1 MRKQETKYQKLSNWI
16 KQKIETGEWKSG
28 QKLYS
33 ENELSEMFELSRQ
46 TVRHAIHVLEEEGLV
61 ERVRG
66 SGTYIGRRNGQIRRK
81 CMNIAVISTYVD
93 SYIFPVNHSGD
104 RADLVGSWI
113 YGPDGIYQ

>member
-66 SGTYIGRRNGQIRRK
+66 SGTYWQAERTDPQKMYEHCGDQYLCGQLH
-81 CMNIAVISTYVD
+81 
-93 SYIFPVNHSGD
+93 FPVNHSGD